1 MNDRSLKWILTI
13 IGITTGLGT
22 VSTQVSAVGEIKG
35 TVMEMLKAHD
45 RRLEE
50 HSKRIESQ
58 EGKLSAAERQI
69 DRIKD
74 RVGIASLKPD
84 SSTTAS
90 NPPCTDTEPEQQTH

>member
-1 MNDRSLKWILTI
+1 MNDRTLKWVLTL

-50 HSKRIESQ
+50 HSHRLESQ
-58 EGKLSAAERQI
+58 ESKLSAAERQI

-74 RVGIASLKPD
+74 KVGIAGLKTD
-84 SSTTAS
+84 AVNTAAL
-90 NPPCTDTEPEQQTH
+90 PPCIDTETEQQTH

>member
-1 MNDRSLKWILTI
+1 MNDRTLKWVLTL

-50 HSKRIESQ
+50 HSHRLESQ
-58 EGKLSAAERQI
+58 ESKLSAAERQI

-74 RVGIASLKPD
+74 KVGIAGLKPAAAN
-84 SSTTAS
+84 TAAL
-90 NPPCTDTEPEQQTH
+90 PPCTDPEPEQATH

>member
-50 HSKRIESQ
+50 HSHRIDSQ
-58 EGKLSAAERQI
+58 EVKISAAERQI

-74 RVGIASLKPD
+74 KVGIASLKPAGNN
-84 SSTTAS
+84 TAA
-90 NPPCTDTEPEQQTH
+90 NPPCTDPEPEQQTH